1 MSMMTAAPHRGV
13 VLLGDTV
20 VVSRHNTS
28 ENKEELFAT
37 TVGTTSFIAGGV
49 VKHSD
54 MLGRPYGTCT
64 QSASG
69 PTYALR
75 LTPELWT
82 LSLPHRTQILF
93 TADISLVVARLGL
106 RPGSVVV
113 ESGTG
118 SGSLTHALA
127 RAVAPT
133 GAVHTFEFNANRVDQ
148 ARAEFMAHGLSSLV
162 RVSHRDV
169 VAQGFMAQGSGS
181 GSGGVVA
188 GNAAGV
194 GAKAAHALFLDIP
207 NPWGA
212 IAHAREALAVN
223 GTLCSFSP
231 CIEQVQRASLAM
243 VEEGFVD
250 IRTFETLLRPWQWG
264 KSAGGG
270 GVGGGKASS
279 SSGGG
284 GGTTSTP
291 APPPPFKPWPAIND
305 MVSLDSIALQPL
317 PTARGHTGYL
327 TFATCTR

>member
-1 MSMMTAAPHRGV
+1 MISAPHRGV

-20 VVSRHNTS
+20 VVARQSAPES
-28 ENKEELFAT
+28 KEELFAT
-37 TVGTTSFIAGGV
+37 VVGTTSFIAGGV

-64 QSASG
+64 QSTAG
-69 PTYALR
+69 PSYALR

-133 GAVHTFEFNANRVDQ
+133 GSVHTFEFNANRVEQ
-148 ARAEFMAHGLSSLV
+148 ARAEFMAHGLASLV

-169 VAQGFMAQGSGS
+169 VAQGFIAAGSGSGS
-181 GSGGVVA
+181 GSGGA

-194 GAKAAHALFLDIP
+194 GGKEANALFLDIP

-264 KSAGGG
+264 KSGGGGEGEGERERERERGGGG
-270 GVGGGKASS
+270 GVVKGK
-279 SSGGG
+279 
-284 GGTTSTP
+284 
-291 APPPPFKPWPAIND
+291 IN
-305 MVSLDSIALQPL
+305 
-317 PTARGHTGYL
+317 
-327 TFATCTR
+327 